1 MIEPLPPR
9 VVGFSADILL
19 QPSTIFLYFLP
30 MILFEHGYS
39 LDKSHF
45 FKNIR
50 YPLIPLVLVPVLIIA
65 FSTITIFAVF
75 GTVIAA
81 AFCAL
86 GIYYMGQVVEH
97 ARSHSLP
104 SCAVL
109 VLASAQ
115 HPLQIGLVHPLT
127 PLYSAIFGAV
137 MSAVNFEPQP
147 HSASMI

>member
-1 MIEPLPPR
+1 
-9 VVGFSADILL
+9 
-19 QPSTIFLYFLP
+19 
-30 MILFEHGYS
+30 
-39 LDKSHF
+39 
-45 FKNIR
+45 
-50 YPLIPLVLVPVLIIA
+50 
-65 FSTITIFAVF
+65 
-75 GTVIAA
+75 VIAA

-147 HSASMI
+147 RSSSMI

>member
-1 MIEPLPPR
+1 
-9 VVGFSADILL
+9 
-19 QPSTIFLYFLP
+19 

-50 YPLIPLVLVPVLIIA
+50 CPLLPVVAAPPLIVC

-86 GIYYMGQVVEH
+86 GIYYMGQVLV
-97 ARSHSLP
+97 SLA
-104 SCAVL
+104 CV
-109 VLASAQ
+109 
-115 HPLQIGLVHPLT
+115 
-127 PLYSAIFGAV
+127 
-137 MSAVNFEPQP
+137 
-147 HSASMI
+147 